1 MLPVPVPVAKC
12 NGQPSSPF
20 PRAQKNKTE
29 QKKRLLP
36 RFRHNRRASTRRE
49 AVAQSGMVGKI
60 CAPETETPPFRNLYF
75 VNYNLIMSRRRASPV
90 FFVVLFCS
98 SFQCLLC
105 AGSGVMAPICTIL
118 VGFCFILRFF
128 FIAQRGKE
136 IIRREL

>member
-20 PRAQKNKTE
+20 PCAQKNKTE

-49 AVAQSGMVGKI
+49 AIGQSGMVGKI
-60 CAPETETPPFRNLYF
+60 CAPETQTPPFRNLYF

-90 FFVVLFCS
+90 FFLFFCCFVLLFFPVPFVRRFGCN
-98 SFQCLLC
+98 
-105 AGSGVMAPICTIL
+105 GSDMHNFL
-118 VGFCFILRFF
+118 VGFCFILMFF
-128 FIAQRGKE
+128 FLLHKE
-136 IIRREL
+136 ARK